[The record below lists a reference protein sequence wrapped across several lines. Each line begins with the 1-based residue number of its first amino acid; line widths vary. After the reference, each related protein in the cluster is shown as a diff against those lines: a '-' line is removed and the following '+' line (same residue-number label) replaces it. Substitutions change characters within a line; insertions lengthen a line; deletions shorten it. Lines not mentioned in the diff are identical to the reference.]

1 MTVTPSKKI
10 IRKPSLI
17 REYWCQPKPE
27 LTIAEKFALYCEEH
41 PWDVECKIYEDQKE
55 KHN

>member
-10 IRKPSLI
+10 VRKPSLI
-17 REYWCQPKPE
+17 KEYWCHPKPQ

-41 PWDVECKIYEDQKE
+41 PWDIECKIYEI
-55 KHN
+55 